1 MVPNL
6 RLLSQ
11 RRVLVWVNS
20 GRYHIITQFAVPLVY
35 QAYILTQ
42 NEPLSLQG
50 PGLRW
55 FDAHDLAVS
64 VVEEISSGQKFV
76 VSASVVPE
84 ILDVQCTAPDQ
95 TDLRW
100 SRISGDVLVA
110 GGARASPALVG
121 L

>member
-1 MVPNL
+1 
-6 RLLSQ
+6 
-11 RRVLVWVNS
+11 LV
-20 GRYHIITQFAVPLVY
+20 TQ
-35 QAYILTQ
+35 Q
-42 NEPLSLQG
+42 NELTQG

-110 GGARASPALVG
+110 GGALSPALVG